1 MGSSVHC
8 SQSSFPFGSDE
19 SESLAFVMTREYL
32 MNHSLEQIVFNTL
45 CLILDIV
52 VVGRRKADGSM
63 DFVETK

>member
-1 MGSSVHC
+1 
-8 SQSSFPFGSDE
+8 
-19 SESLAFVMTREYL
+19 

-63 DFVETK
+63 DSVETK